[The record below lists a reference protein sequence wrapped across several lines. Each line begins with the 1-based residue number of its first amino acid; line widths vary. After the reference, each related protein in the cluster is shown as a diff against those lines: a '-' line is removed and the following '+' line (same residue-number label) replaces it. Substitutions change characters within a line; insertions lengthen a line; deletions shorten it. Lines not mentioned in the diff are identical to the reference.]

1 MKKYHGWDLLR
12 GIAAFGI
19 VGCHL
24 GLSQRTTGGE
34 WVTAL
39 CNFNV
44 GLFAAISGFLM
55 DLRGRDY
62 IQKRARRILPTYFIW
77 SLIYV
82 VATGMFDLV
91 FDGGRLN
98 ERFYSVS
105 NWLQILFC
113 GSAGAHLW
121 FLVCLFYAQ
130 IMLFGINIAMEGLK
144 LQDGTKKMVLGVMS
158 IALLFCS
165 VLDSNWYCLYP
176 IRLMSFLM
184 LGYVLKDLVRTDVF
198 FLPLAGA
205 MFMLAVHLG
214 AHGFLPG
221 FIRDYLLAIP
231 VMLLFVSNRFHEG
244 KVASLLAV
252 TSMGVYLVHPLFARG
267 ASFAVVKLIEPPFG
281 AMVVLG
287 EWLAIWLVSFAVI
300 VCIQRSTVLARL
312 VR

>member
-1 MKKYHGWDLLR
+1 MGRKYHGLDLLR
-12 GIAAFGI
+12 GVAAFGI

-62 IQKRARRILPTYFIW
+62 IQKRARRILPTYLIW

-130 IMLFGINIAMEGLK
+130 IMLFVLNFGMERAK
-144 LQDGTKKMVLGVMS
+144 LQDTARKMFLGVVS
-158 IALLFCS
+158 VVLLVCS
-165 VLDSNWYCLYP
+165 VSFPNWYCLYP
-176 IRLMSFLM
+176 VRLMAFML
-184 LGYVLKDLVRTDVF
+184 LGYVLKDLVHTDAF
-198 FLPLAGA
+198 RLPLAGA
-205 MFMLAVHLG
+205 MIMLAVHL
-214 AHGFLPG
+214 
-221 FIRDYLLAIP
+221 
-231 VMLLFVSNRFHEG
+231 
-244 KVASLLAV
+244 
-252 TSMGVYLVHPLFARG
+252 
-267 ASFAVVKLIEPPFG
+267 
-281 AMVVLG
+281 
-287 EWLAIWLVSFAVI
+287 
-300 VCIQRSTVLARL
+300 
-312 VR
+312 